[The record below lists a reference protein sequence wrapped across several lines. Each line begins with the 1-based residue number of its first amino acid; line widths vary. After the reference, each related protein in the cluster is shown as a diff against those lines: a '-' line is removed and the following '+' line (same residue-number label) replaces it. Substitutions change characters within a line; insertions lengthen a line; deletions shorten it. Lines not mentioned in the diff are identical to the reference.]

1 MKTINLFIFFLLGVC
16 LAACNDNENQ
26 ILTESEVLV
35 KGNGDSVVMSM
46 NGTDWNIEGV
56 YTLDGNT
63 MVDEDNKPLALEGLG
78 SIVFQWYRIVRDDYG
93 TLKIIVFENF
103 GDSERGFI
111 LKLYREG
118 YTQDFRLKQKATAG
132 YKFDEIVFH

>member
-1 MKTINLFIFFLLGVC
+1 
-16 LAACNDNENQ
+16 
-26 ILTESEVLV
+26 
-35 KGNGDSVVMSM
+35 
-46 NGTDWNIEGV
+46 
-56 YTLDGNT
+56 